1 MYPTAAASQLDADL
15 PKGFAD
21 YGQGDLAKFVGRRPK
36 RTLRAS
42 GHAAEGQIAAPSLVV
57 EAVSMPEAT
66 RSFLQQADAIK
77 KSSNV
82 EDVAPDVEQLRVDG
96 RVETIVP
103 TSQKALSTLKL
114 VSPIVGVVLML
125 CAGFFILKS
134 LAPTSGSGTLPAF
147 VIDQVGHK
155 FVTADGA
162 LSLTVDRTRVVVN
175 GGVNRDAGLKI
186 WTGDW
191 RDELTLL
198 QGGFSHCRWLIVK
211 PGVLK
216 DQNGATFYSL
226 DAPERKTIFY
236 SNAVAEA
243 AQKYFNDNKKF
254 PSVSADLG
262 DLASYPNPY
271 TGKATALVVSSTVDN
286 KRVDSKPDSAI
297 DVAYQSGELFKNE
310 STPSPGDVHAQ
321 SVSGQPIF
329 SEAENTYTWQTQCF
343 YVHAFDRDGKLI
355 GGSGPNQIFLLTD
368 KNGNLYPPNNQSLSK
383 DFANSDIC
391 LSESE
396 MPKADGITFKY
407 MVILIV
413 VFLVIGFV
421 AISSR
426 MKYRR

>member
-1 MYPTAAASQLDADL
+1 
-15 PKGFAD
+15 
-21 YGQGDLAKFVGRRPK
+21 
-36 RTLRAS
+36 
-42 GHAAEGQIAAPSLVV
+42 
-57 EAVSMPEAT
+57 
-66 RSFLQQADAIK
+66 
-77 KSSNV
+77 
-82 EDVAPDVEQLRVDG
+82 
-96 RVETIVP
+96 
-103 TSQKALSTLKL
+103 
-114 VSPIVGVVLML
+114 ML